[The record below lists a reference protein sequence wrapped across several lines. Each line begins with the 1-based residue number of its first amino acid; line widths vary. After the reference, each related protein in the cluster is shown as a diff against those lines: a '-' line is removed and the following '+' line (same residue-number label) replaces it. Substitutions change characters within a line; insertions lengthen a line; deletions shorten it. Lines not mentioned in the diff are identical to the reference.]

1 MKAFGK
7 YENLSRGT
15 MEFPAEYYN
24 LYNGHV
30 NYVMKYHWHMDWEI
44 VKVNSGTL
52 HITLNENSFDLKP
65 DEAVI
70 IPGGIL
76 HGAEPSD
83 CTYECVVFDSSV
95 IFGPGRH
102 IKSIIRSNVKHAVM
116 VRKAEG
122 YLFEFAEKFIE
133 AVKQKFKGYEV
144 FASGALNLLL
154 GEIIKTNPNGVTGTE
169 TEIGNKRIDNIKEAL
184 KLIENEYNL
193 SDITLGKLSKTC
205 GMSPRYFCEFFKE
218 MTGHTPI
225 DYLNRFRIET
235 ACNML
240 SASGVNVTEAAFACG
255 FNDISYFIRTFKKY
269 IGMTPKQ
276 YCLKNRIQ

>member
-1 MKAFGK
+1 MKKSRTIFRKKEVMELKAFGK

-184 KLIENEYNL
+184 NEALEFGSAYHRKDGSEIFITEIGIADHTAGL
-193 SDITLGKLSKTC
+193 WREASKDTLGD
-205 GMSPRYFCEFFKE
+205 GYWPGE
-218 MTGHTPI
+218 
-225 DYLNRFRIET
+225 
-235 ACNML
+235 
-240 SASGVNVTEAAFACG
+240 
-255 FNDISYFIRTFKKY
+255 
-269 IGMTPKQ
+269 
-276 YCLKNRIQ
+276 